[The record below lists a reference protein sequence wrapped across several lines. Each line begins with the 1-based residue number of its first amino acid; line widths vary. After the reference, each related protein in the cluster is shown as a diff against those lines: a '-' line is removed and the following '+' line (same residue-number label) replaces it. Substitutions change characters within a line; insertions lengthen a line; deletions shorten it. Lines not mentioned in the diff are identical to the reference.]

1 MMNSFKYLKFFGIV
15 IAISCF
21 FSCCSV
27 QKRIHR
33 KGFYIT
39 HHVKTEIPNKN
50 SINEDQE
57 VYASVKANNLNI
69 SDSKQ
74 LIEFQKPSRH
84 LMPLDTCGDVLVL
97 SNYSELLV
105 KIINISD
112 STIEYV
118 SCSCLNGKSDQMLLK
133 NIKMIHFVNGSEVF
147 YDRTFEQEVKSP
159 LCYDLIILKDNT
171 KIKAKIISENE
182 QEIKYVECARPG
194 VIQKLQQKEVEKYTY
209 YNDLLFAEDEDEE
222 LNKELK
228 GSLALSIISLI
239 AGSLVPVFFSMFGG
253 GGITGFTFLLALVL
267 YTIAMV
273 RAWKLYE
280 KVSRKRNT
288 KLNKRAKFNLIFAFL
303 PVELLAIASILF
315 VLVFSV
321 VLIIAMALSQ

>member
-1 MMNSFKYLKFFGIV
+1 MMNSFKYLKFFGILL
-15 IAISCF
+15 AFACFIS
-21 FSCCSV
+21 SCSV

-39 HHVKTEIPNKN
+39 HHSKTEIPKKNTSNKN
-50 SINEDQE
+50 EE
-57 VYASVKANNLNI
+57 VYASVKTNLI
-69 SDSKQ
+69 VVSDPKQ
-74 LIEFQKPSRH
+74 LIEFEEPSKKVI
-84 LMPLDTCGDVLVL
+84 PEDSCGDVLVL

-105 KIINISD
+105 KILNISD

-118 SCSCLNGKSDQMLLK
+118 SCSGVNGKSDQMLLK

-171 KIKAKIISENE
+171 KIKAKILSENE
-182 QEIKYVECARPG
+182 QEIKYVECTRPG
-194 VIQKLQQKEVEKYTY
+194 VIQKLKQKDVEKYTY

-222 LNKELK
+222 LNKQLR
-228 GSLALSIISLI
+228 GSLWLSIISLI
-239 AGSLVPVFFSMFGG
+239 TGSLVPVFFSMFGG
-253 GGITGFTFLLALVL
+253 GGITGFTLLLALVL

-273 RAWKLYE
+273 KAWKLYE
-280 KVSRKRNT
+280 RVSSKRNT

-303 PVELLAIASILF
+303 PVELLAIATILF
-315 VLVFSV
+315 VFVFSV
-321 VLIIAMALSQ
+321 VLIIALALSQ